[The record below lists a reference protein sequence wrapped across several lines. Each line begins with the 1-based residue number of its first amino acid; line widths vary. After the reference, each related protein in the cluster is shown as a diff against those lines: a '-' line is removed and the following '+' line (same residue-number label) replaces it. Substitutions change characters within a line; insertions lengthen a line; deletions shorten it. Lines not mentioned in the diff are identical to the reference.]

1 MTGDQ
6 HEHRPAL
13 SAQRAALAIA
23 RAALT
28 GDDDT
33 AIAAAETV
41 PCPVCL
47 ALTVTHY
54 WIAVAAI
61 IDGNR
66 TGLVTERVRR
76 KLLDAADAAQRELD
90 AAPN

>member
-1 MTGDQ
+1 MTAE
-6 HEHRPAL
+6 HEHGPAL

-23 RAALT
+23 RAVLT
-28 GDDDT
+28 GDHDT
-33 AIAAAETV
+33 AIAAATQ

-61 IDGNR
+61 LDGNR
-66 TGLVTERVRR
+66 TGLVTEQVRR
-76 KLLDAADAAQRELD
+76 KLLAAADAAQRELD